1 MWLFSSKYK
10 VLLEGLHDKD
20 SPLQKLNAPNN
31 LVKDVKPIVW
41 EYLTRDWQVSM
52 YFLGSPN
59 SQAFGIKREYWLVN
73 IRQFQCLQ
81 FILYSSHISY
91 TTVDVFSKFSTFDQ
105 FLQFIIMQ
113 SSRLWSLFWIQ
124 VTWKVNFKF
133 SFVLSCPVLSC
144 PPHQVPAWS
153 AWTLFAPFSVNWSF
167 GVLPSLGIIFPTIL
181 QQSIEQEKSYI
192 HRFVGWTDIWN
203 SKVTITL
210 RLSLSCPRL
219 RASFWGRKPQTFCPH
234 RSYPPQGVHSPT
246 SSVKYDR
253 GTRKCFCY
261 WCILKDCWKIK
272 YETKHKRHD
281 SRKL

>member
-1 MWLFSSKYK
+1 
-10 VLLEGLHDKD
+10 
-20 SPLQKLNAPNN
+20 
-31 LVKDVKPIVW
+31 
-41 EYLTRDWQVSM
+41 
-52 YFLGSPN
+52 
-59 SQAFGIKREYWLVN
+59 
-73 IRQFQCLQ
+73 
-81 FILYSSHISY
+81 
-91 TTVDVFSKFSTFDQ
+91 
-105 FLQFIIMQ
+105 MQ

-210 RLSLSCPRL
+210 SLSLSCPRL
-219 RASFWGRKPQTFCPH
+219 RASFWGRKPQTFVPIDYIHH
-234 RSYPPQGVHSPT
+234 RESIHLQSQSNTIGAL
-246 SSVKYDR
+246 
-253 GTRKCFCY
+253 RKCFCY

-272 YETKHKRHD
+272 YETKHKGHD

>member
-1 MWLFSSKYK
+1 MWKIIWSPKFWRKEYSCTCTSWPT
-10 VLLEGLHDKD
+10 
-20 SPLQKLNAPNN
+20 SPLESNP
-31 LVKDVKPIVW
+31 
-41 EYLTRDWQVSM
+41 RS
-52 YFLGSPN
+52 G
-59 SQAFGIKREYWLVN
+59 
-73 IRQFQCLQ
+73 FQP
-81 FILYSSHISY
+81 
-91 TTVDVFSKFSTFDQ
+91 T
-105 FLQFIIMQ
+105 
-113 SSRLWSLFWIQ
+113 
-124 VTWKVNFKF
+124 
-133 SFVLSCPVLSC
+133 

-253 GTRKCFCY
+253 GTPQMFLLLVHIKRLLENQIWNKTQRAWFPKALKRKKELIPVC
-261 WCILKDCWKIK
+261 
-272 YETKHKRHD
+272 
-281 SRKL
+281 